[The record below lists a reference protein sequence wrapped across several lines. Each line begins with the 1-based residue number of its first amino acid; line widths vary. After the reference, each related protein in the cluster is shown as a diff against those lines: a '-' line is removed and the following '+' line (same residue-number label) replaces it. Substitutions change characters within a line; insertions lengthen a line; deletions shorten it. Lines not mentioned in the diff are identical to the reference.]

1 MHVLIL
7 DDDEELG
14 EIMQPVLA
22 KYGMDLKLAFTPS
35 SAFEQLEKES
45 FDVMLLDMMLPELDG
60 MAVCHTIRGSEK
72 AYSQIPIVALT
83 ARAELTDRIV
93 ALESGI
99 DDFVAKPVEMR
110 ELVARLNAVV
120 RRKGG
125 GQSLASQARVETGLE
140 LSEVQMSAT
149 YRGYVANLTELEMQ
163 ITKVLV
169 DAEGAIV
176 SRADI
181 LERIGYAEHNDPAMI
196 DTIIYRVRQKFRD
209 QGLQTDFIK
218 TLRSQGYRIETR
230 NLPDGIG

>member
-35 SAFEQLEKES
+35 SAFKQLEEEA
-45 FDVMLLDMMLPELDG
+45 FDVLLLDMMLPELDG
-60 MAVCHTIRGSEK
+60 MAVCRTIRGSDK
-72 AYSQIPIVALT
+72 AYAEIPIVALT
-83 ARAELTDRIV
+83 ARAELTERIV

-110 ELVARLNAVV
+110 ELVARIGAVV
-120 RRKGG
+120 RRRRAEAVQVHGEG
-125 GQSLASQARVETGLE
+125 VSTTVSVPHLE
-140 LSEVQMSAT
+140 LSEAQMSASFT
-149 YRGYVANLTELEMQ
+149 GYTVNLTELEMQ
-163 ITKVLV
+163 IITVLV
-169 DAEGAIV
+169 DAKGATV
-176 SRADI
+176 SRAEI
-181 LERIGYAEHNDPAMI
+181 FEQIGYAQQNDPAMI

-230 NLPDGIG
+230 I

>member
-14 EIMQPVLA
+14 ELMQPILA
-22 KYGMDLKLAFTPS
+22 QYGMDLKLAFTPS
-35 SAFEQLEKES
+35 SAFEQLEAET
-45 FDVMLLDMMLPELDG
+45 FDVLLLDMMLPELDG
-60 MAVCHTIRGSEK
+60 MAVCHKIRGSGA

-110 ELVARLNAVV
+110 ELVARLNAVM
-120 RRKGG
+120 RRRRADAAERLQGEVDG
-125 GQSLASQARVETGLE
+125 SSSTSLE
-140 LSEVQMSAT
+140 LSEAHMSASF
-149 YRGYVANLTELEMQ
+149 GGHVVNLTELEMQ
-163 ITKVLV
+163 IVKALA
-169 DAEGAIV
+169 DANGVIV
-176 SRADI
+176 SRAEI

-230 NLPDGIG
+230 N